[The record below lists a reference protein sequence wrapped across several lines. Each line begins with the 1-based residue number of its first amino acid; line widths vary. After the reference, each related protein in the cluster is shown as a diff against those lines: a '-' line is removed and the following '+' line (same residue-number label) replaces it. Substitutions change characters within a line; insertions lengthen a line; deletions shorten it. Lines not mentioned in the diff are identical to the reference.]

1 MGQNSGGGRPGGMD
15 CALGLGVGSWGPGHS
30 PTVPSLLVSLRER
43 DALTLLS
50 VPQIQVI
57 LGTGSWVINTPQ
69 MFTVALRRPTEESHL
84 PTVTSDPSA
93 SALLMI

>member
-1 MGQNSGGGRPGGMD
+1 MD